1 MARMNVNK
9 NLGVS
14 VIADDMTTGSTSDAT
29 SRFQGETQERPGEH
43 RPMSPTR
50 QRAPFA
56 RRTLLL
62 AGASALLLSACGFEL
77 RRAPSLQFS
86 TIQLRGFGRRSE
98 MGDELRRNINASTAT
113 RVVES
118 AADAQVVLETQV
130 DAREKV
136 VEASTAAGQ
145 VREVTLRN
153 HFTFRVRTPSGT
165 ELIPTTEIILTRDM
179 SYNETYALAK
189 EQEETVLYRAMQSD
203 IVAQVMRRL
212 AALRLPA

>member
-1 MARMNVNK
+1 MRGMNERMSASKAV
-9 NLGVS
+9 LFPAS
-14 VIADDMTTGSTSDAT
+14 DRSAAADRRAGGA
-29 SRFQGETQERPGEH
+29 GGERPVDGG
-43 RPMSPTR
+43 
-50 QRAPFA
+50 

-62 AGASALLLSACGFEL
+62 AGACALMLSACGFEL
-77 RRAPSLQFS
+77 RRAPALQFT

-98 MGDELRRNINASTAT
+98 MEDELRRNINASTT
-113 RVVES
+113 SHVVES
-118 AADAQVVLETQV
+118 AGDAQVVLETQV

-136 VEASTAAGQ
+136 VVASTASGQ

-153 HFTFRVRTPSGT
+153 RFTFRVRTPSGT
-165 ELIPTTEIILTRDM
+165 ELIPSTEILLTRDM

-212 AALRLPA
+212 AALRPPA

>member
-1 MARMNVNK
+1 
-9 NLGVS
+9 
-14 VIADDMTTGSTSDAT
+14 
-29 SRFQGETQERPGEH
+29 
-43 RPMSPTR
+43 MSPTR
-50 QRAPFA
+50 QQAPLA

-98 MGDELRRNINASTAT
+98 MEDELRRNINASTAT

-136 VEASTAAGQ
+136 VVASTAAGQ

-153 HFTFRVRTPSGT
+153 RFTFRVRTPSGT
-165 ELIPTTEIILTRDM
+165 ELIPSTEILLTRDM

-189 EQEETVLYRAMQSD
+189 EQEETVLYRSMQSD
-203 IVAQVMRRL
+203 IVSQVMRRL
-212 AALRLPA
+212 AAVRPPA